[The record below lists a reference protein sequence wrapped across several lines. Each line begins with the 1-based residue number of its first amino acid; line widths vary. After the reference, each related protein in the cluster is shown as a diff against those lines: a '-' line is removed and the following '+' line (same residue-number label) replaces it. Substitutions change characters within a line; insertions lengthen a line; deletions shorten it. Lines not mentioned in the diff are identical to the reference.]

1 MNHDTAKSSSPEI
14 AGSMNCSVCEDLLK
28 NIQRFFNILQS
39 AKDSHS
45 SDWLTVEDVAKELK
59 ISKSIVYRIIR
70 NGELEAV
77 NIVDRGNIKNIESRK
92 TFMLKGHY
100 RINKASMA
108 DYLEKKKVQ
117 PRAEKPHHRHPTRK
131 FPEVRNHLGL

>member
-1 MNHDTAKSSSPEI
+1 VNKDVAKSSSSEI
-14 AGSMNCSVCEDLLK
+14 AGSINCSVCEELLK
-28 NIQRFFNILQS
+28 NIQRFFNMLQS
-39 AKDSHS
+39 AKDSQS

-92 TFMLKGHY
+92 TFTFKGHY
-100 RINKASMA
+100 RINKASLV
-108 DYLEKKKVQ
+108 DYLQKKKVQ
-117 PRAEKPHHRHPTRK
+117 PPAERVRRRPTRK
-131 FPEVRNHLGL
+131 FPEVKNHLEL